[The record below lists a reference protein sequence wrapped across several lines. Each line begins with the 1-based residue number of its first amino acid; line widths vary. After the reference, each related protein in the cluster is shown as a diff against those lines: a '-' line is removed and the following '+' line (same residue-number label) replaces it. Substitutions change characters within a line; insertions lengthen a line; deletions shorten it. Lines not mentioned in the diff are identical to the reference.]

1 MLRRVEDQCRVK
13 NGEAERR
20 EDLNEEQ
27 RGRSL
32 RSRGE
37 KAFQRFDGLRRPAN
51 LALRVTFNV
60 IYPAAPARIRV
71 HRALISTATPGD
83 VKPAH
88 DATSEKASGQF
99 VSGDL
104 SRFVA

>member
-1 MLRRVEDQCRVK
+1 ME
-13 NGEAERR
+13 EYR

-37 KAFQRFDGLRRPAN
+37 KAFERL
-51 LALRVTFNV
+51 
-60 IYPAAPARIRV
+60 
-71 HRALISTATPGD
+71 HRALISAATPGD

-88 DATSEKASGQF
+88 DAE
-99 VSGDL
+99 
-104 SRFVA
+104 